1 MISHKTLIIYFFIW
15 RNSGIVIMGRMEK
28 TYIRKREKKY
38 AIYSLFD
45 KKRLTKYY
53 DNIEE
58 LEENVYIAKNE
69 KTGKFAFLSSRFS
82 TKTEYKEI
90 IKVLDTEINEYL
102 YIGIVEEERI
112 DILTKIDKIN
122 IKELSQQE
130 QNKLINLLLEIKN
143 RKSNF
148 LE

>member
-1 MISHKTLIIYFFIW
+1 MVSHKTLIIYFFIW

-58 LEENVYIAKNE
+58 LEENVYIAKDE
-69 KTGKFAFLSSRFS
+69 KTRKFAFLSSRFS

-90 IKVLDTEINEYL
+90 FKILDTEINEYL
-102 YIGIVEEERI
+102 YIGIEEEKERT

-122 IKELSQQE
+122 IKELSE
-130 QNKLINLLLEIKN
+130 KEYNKIINLLPKN
-143 RKSNF
+143 
-148 LE
+148 

>member
-1 MISHKTLIIYFFIW
+1 MVSHKTLIIYFFIW

-58 LEENVYIAKNE
+58 LEENVYIAKDE

>member
-1 MISHKTLIIYFFIW
+1 MVSHKTLIIYFFIW
-15 RNSGIVIMGRMEK
+15 RNSGIVIMVRMEK

-58 LEENVYIAKNE
+58 LEENVYIAKDE

-90 IKVLDTEINEYL
+90 FKILDTEINEYL
-102 YIGIVEEERI
+102 YIGIAAEEERT

-122 IKELSQQE
+122 IKELSE
-130 QNKLINLLLEIKN
+130 KEYNKIINLLPKN
-143 RKSNF
+143 
-148 LE
+148 

>member
-1 MISHKTLIIYFFIW
+1 MVSHKTLIIYFFIW

-28 TYIRKREKKY
+28 TYIRKREREKKY

-102 YIGIVEEERI
+102 YIGIVEEDERT
-112 DILTKIDKIN
+112 DILTKTDKIN
-122 IKELSQQE
+122 IKELSE
-130 QNKLINLLLEIKN
+130 KEYNKIINLLPKN
-143 RKSNF
+143 
-148 LE
+148 

>member
-1 MISHKTLIIYFFIW
+1 MVSHKTLIIYFFIW

-53 DNIEE
+53 DKIEE
-58 LEENVYIAKNE
+58 LEENVYIAKDE
-69 KTGKFAFLSSRFS
+69 KTRKFAFLSSRFS

-90 IKVLDTEINEYL
+90 FKILDTEINEYL
-102 YIGIVEEERI
+102 YIGIAEEEERT

-122 IKELSQQE
+122 IKELSE
-130 QNKLINLLLEIKN
+130 KEYNKIINLLPKN
-143 RKSNF
+143 
-148 LE
+148 

>member
-1 MISHKTLIIYFFIW
+1 
-15 RNSGIVIMGRMEK
+15 MGRMEK

-58 LEENVYIAKNE
+58 LEENVYIAKDE
-69 KTGKFAFLSSRFS
+69 KTEKFAFLSSRFS

-102 YIGIVEEERI
+102 YIGIVAEEERT

-122 IKELSQQE
+122 IKELSE
-130 QNKLINLLLEIKN
+130 KEYNKIINLLPKN
-143 RKSNF
+143 
-148 LE
+148 

>member
-1 MISHKTLIIYFFIW
+1 MVSHKTLIIYFFIW

-58 LEENVYIAKNE
+58 LEENAYIAKDE
-69 KTGKFAFLSSRFS
+69 KTEKFAFLSSRFS

-90 IKVLDTEINEYL
+90 FKILDTEINEYL
-102 YIGIVEEERI
+102 YIGIAEEEERT

-122 IKELSQQE
+122 IKELSE
-130 QNKLINLLLEIKN
+130 KEYNKIINLLPKN
-143 RKSNF
+143 
-148 LE
+148 

>member
-1 MISHKTLIIYFFIW
+1 MVSHKTLIIYFFIW

-58 LEENVYIAKNE
+58 LEENVYIAKDE
-69 KTGKFAFLSSRFS
+69 KTRKFAFLSSRFS

-90 IKVLDTEINEYL
+90 FKILDTEINEYP
-102 YIGIVEEERI
+102 YIGIAEEEERT

-122 IKELSQQE
+122 IKELSE
-130 QNKLINLLLEIKN
+130 KEYNKIINLLPKN
-143 RKSNF
+143 
-148 LE
+148 

>member
-1 MISHKTLIIYFFIW
+1 MVSHKTLIIYFFIW

-45 KKRLTKYY
+45 KKRLTEYY

-58 LEENVYIAKNE
+58 LEENVYIAKDE
-69 KTGKFAFLSSRFS
+69 KTRKFAFLSSRFS

-90 IKVLDTEINEYL
+90 FKILDTEINEYL
-102 YIGIVEEERI
+102 YIGIAEEEERT

-122 IKELSQQE
+122 IKELSE
-130 QNKLINLLLEIKN
+130 KEYNKIINLLPKN
-143 RKSNF
+143 
-148 LE
+148 

>member
-1 MISHKTLIIYFFIW
+1 MVSHKTLIIYFFIW

-58 LEENVYIAKNE
+58 LEENVYIAKDE
-69 KTGKFAFLSSRFS
+69 KTRKFAFLSSRFS

-90 IKVLDTEINEYL
+90 FKILDTEINEYL
-102 YIGIVEEERI
+102 YIGIAEEEERI
-112 DILTKIDKIN
+112 IPIMIR
-122 IKELSQQE
+122 SG
-130 QNKLINLLLEIKN
+130 
-143 RKSNF
+143 
-148 LE
+148 